1 MKRFLSARAMVLVLL
16 LAVVSMLA
24 IACTGEQGPAGPA
37 GAAGAAGAA
46 GPQGPE
52 GPQGGTGP
60 RGNTGAP
67 GQPGPPG
74 PSLNASI
81 TIDTLV
87 TGPDGALEVAVLGA
101 GWSAL
106 EGIALTVIHPD
117 GSEAAA
123 GPARATNSG
132 IFLYNL
138 TIDAS
143 RYGVYGIVAQGDAGG
158 SASGVVW
165 VADK

>member
-1 MKRFLSARAMVLVLL
+1 MRQVRQAPQARRVLKAHRATPAHAATRAPLVS
-16 LAVVSMLA
+16 LAR
-24 IACTGEQGPAGPA
+24 PA
-37 GAAGAAGAA
+37 
-46 GPQGPE
+46 
-52 GPQGGTGP
+52 
-60 RGNTGAP
+60 
-67 GQPGPPG
+67 